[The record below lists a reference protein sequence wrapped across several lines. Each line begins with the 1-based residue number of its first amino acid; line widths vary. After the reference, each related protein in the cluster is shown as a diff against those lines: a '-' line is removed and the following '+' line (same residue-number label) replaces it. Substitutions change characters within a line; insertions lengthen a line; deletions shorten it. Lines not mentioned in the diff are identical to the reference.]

1 MSLPCHKQLTWQKE
15 LMQKESKKH
24 KHRFST
30 KKRSAMPSNAG
41 RNYRIRVGAN
51 DQFPRHV
58 LQVPGLYAHRRLP

>member
-1 MSLPCHKQLTWQKE
+1 
-15 LMQKESKKH
+15 MQKESKKH